1 MAEQLILHLDSLHT
15 DGVRWLVLDARGN
28 RIGFPQRGHLADV
41 AALTAQRR
49 VVVLLPGEEILQLV
63 TLVPGRNRQQI
74 MRAAPFA
81 IEDRVASDID
91 KLFVALLDAGDAN
104 TPSRFAVI
112 EHTVLQACLQRLD
125 DAGIKPDMLL
135 PDHAALPAPAADEA
149 HWWLL
154 GNRLLVR
161 DATQGFAAAVADA
174 DLLAKRI
181 PEDIAVRVLTTGDV
195 DLPGALASRIEAGN
209 GEVSELDADRLFTEL
224 AANAVTRKD
233 GGLLQQ
239 HYKAENRQAGE
250 WRRWRNAAIAAGVV
264 VVLGLASWGLDVYR
278 LQRESAFL
286 EQQMESLFTRAMPD
300 ARFDPATAAAQ
311 MRVRL
316 RGSTSSSDALL
327 LQLLD
332 DVGAALATESDAR
345 FKGFSFRNDRLEISV
360 SVKNAQSLE
369 NLQNALHER
378 SSANIE
384 LRSANSDGD
393 RLEGRIV
400 LTGTNGGAA

>member
-15 DGVRWLVLDARGN
+15 DGARWLVLDARGN
-28 RIGFPQRGHLADV
+28 RIGFPQRGQLAD
-41 AALTAQRR
+41 AAPLTAQRR

-81 IEDRVASDID
+81 IEDRVASGID
-91 KLFVALLDAGDAN
+91 KLFVALLDAGDAS

-125 DAGIKPDMLL
+125 DAGIRPDMLL

-154 GNRLLVR
+154 GTRLLVR
-161 DATQGFAAAVADA
+161 DATQGFAAPIADA
-174 DLLAKRI
+174 GLLAKRI
-181 PEDIAVRVLTTGDV
+181 PEDIAVHVLTTGDV
-195 DLPGALASRIEAGN
+195 DLPDSLASRIDAGN
-209 GEVSELDADRLFTEL
+209 SDVTELDTDRLFTEL
-224 AANAVTRKD
+224 AANAAARKD

-239 HYKAENRQAGE
+239 RYKAENRQAGE
-250 WRRWRNAAIAAGVV
+250 WRRWRNAAIVAGLV
-264 VVLGLASWGLDVYR
+264 VVLGLSSWSVDVYR

-286 EQQMESLFTRAMPD
+286 EQQMESLFMRAMPD

-316 RGSTSSSDALL
+316 RGSTSNGDAYL
-327 LQLLD
+327 LQLLN
-332 DVGAALATESDAR
+332 DVGAALSTVSDAR
-345 FKGFSFRNDRLEISV
+345 FKGFSFRNDRLEISI
-360 SVKNAQSLE
+360 SVKDAQSLE
-369 NLQNALHER
+369 NLQNALRER
-378 SSANIE
+378 SAADIQ

-400 LTGTNGGAA
+400 LTGTDGGAA